1 MKKVKKI
8 IKNNV
13 KVLVGIIIGTMVT
26 GTGVYAATVINASD
40 VSFKNASSE
49 MTSTNV
55 QGAIEELNTKATTKI
70 AEAKKECPDGYVCK
84 TNQFANDSWA
94 TIATNIKSGNT
105 SSYKV
110 GDEKMVNM
118 GSLGTHTVRVAN
130 MTSCRKTTSE
140 TACGFVVE
148 FTDQIS
154 KHAMNSTDT
163 NVGGWPAS
171 EMRTYLNETVYNALP
186 SELQNVIAN
195 TKVVSNSGSK
205 DSSNFTSTDK
215 LYLLSVPEIFG
226 TNNWDN
232 TSSETAQLD
241 YYSYSNTTTTSYLVT
256 SKGSGEW
263 WTRSALQE
271 YYQQFYRISMGV
283 DNATKEYGVSP
294 AFRIA

>member
-1 MKKVKKI
+1 M
-8 IKNNV
+8 
-13 KVLVGIIIGTMVT
+13 
-26 GTGVYAATVINASD
+26 
-40 VSFKNASSE
+40 
-49 MTSTNV
+49 
-55 QGAIEELNTKATTKI
+55 
-70 AEAKKECPDGYVCK
+70 
-84 TNQFANDSWA
+84 
-94 TIATNIKSGNT
+94 
-105 SSYKV
+105 
-110 GDEKMVNM
+110 
-118 GSLGTHTVRVAN
+118 
-130 MTSCRKTTSE
+130 
-140 TACGFVVE
+140 
-148 FTDQIS
+148 
-154 KHAMNSTDT
+154 
-163 NVGGWPAS
+163 
-171 EMRTYLNETVYNALP
+171 NETVYNALP